1 MHLAQQKCRFFS
13 RASPKQKQSS
23 PQGAFTSARRRRG
36 KIPPRASPVRTPDSI
51 CILRGVLYAMHGVHA
66 WVHDSSAQAPGQALP
81 WRPYP
86 PQGPPV
92 GRRRRA
98 ARRRRCSPQ
107 APPAA
112 GAKRFTYY
120 NARGARREEKLCPR
134 ALLGGLYPIPRTP
147 YPVPMWLRRRRW
159 MAIPHT
165 PGGAGGGV
173 PRSTPYPNTLA
184 RGAIPSA
191 HRGRPSVI

>member
-1 MHLAQQKCRFFS
+1 
-13 RASPKQKQSS
+13 
-23 PQGAFTSARRRRG
+23 
-36 KIPPRASPVRTPDSI
+36 
-51 CILRGVLYAMHGVHA
+51 MHGVHA

-98 ARRRRCSPQ
+98 ARRRRRPPQ
-107 APPAA
+107 APKDLRTITRAERAA
-112 GAKRFTYY
+112 KK
-120 NARGARREEKLCPR
+120 NC
-134 ALLGGLYPIPRTP
+134 ALGPCSEGCIPHTPYPVPHTP

-173 PRSTPYPNTLA
+173 PRSTPYPNTPCTGCTECVRGATPITWEECERREARDSMPCA
-184 RGAIPSA
+184 RGCEA
-191 HRGRPSVI
+191 HSNAGSI